1 MDKTVHRGMTM
12 LVQQRMQILLICATL
27 VSFMP
32 LASGHGDEA
41 SSGLAN
47 YHVLGIALATSLL
60 AFVLA
65 KKSFVAK
72 MHVFSPAIFALAL
85 FTGVVHILLG
95 LSDRLLLIGGIGV
108 VGFLLLPIIVSMDQ
122 KKAKFTQLG
131 LSGVTV
137 AMFIGYF
144 VANHDLHYVLEDYL
158 GIATKLS
165 EIALLV
171 GIYRAKP
178 IGMEEE

>member
-1 MDKTVHRGMTM
+1 
-12 LVQQRMQILLICATL
+12 
-27 VSFMP
+27 MP
-32 LASGHGDEA
+32 LAAAHGDEEA
-41 SSGLAN
+41 SGLAN
-47 YHVLGIALATSLL
+47 YHILGIALAISLL
-60 AFVLA
+60 TYVFA
-65 KKSFVAK
+65 KKNFGAK
-72 MHVFSPAIFALAL
+72 MHVFNPAIFAFAL

-122 KKAKFTQLG
+122 KKSKFTQLG

-158 GIATKLS
+158 GITTKFS

-171 GIYRAKP
+171 GIYRTQP
-178 IGMEEE
+178 VGIEEE

>member
-1 MDKTVHRGMTM
+1 M
-12 LVQQRMQILLICATL
+12 LMLIQQRGRILLILATL
-27 VSFMP
+27 VTCMP
-32 LASGHGDEA
+32 LATAHGDEA

-47 YHVLGIALATSLL
+47 YHILGIALATSLL
-60 AFVLA
+60 AYVLA

-72 MHVFSPAIFALAL
+72 MHVFRPAIFALAL

-122 KKAKFTQLG
+122 KKSRLTQLG
-131 LSGVTV
+131 LSGVAL
-137 AMFIGYF
+137 AMFVGYF

-158 GIATKLS
+158 GITTKLS

-171 GIYRAKP
+171 GIYRTQP
-178 IGMEEE
+178 VGTEEE